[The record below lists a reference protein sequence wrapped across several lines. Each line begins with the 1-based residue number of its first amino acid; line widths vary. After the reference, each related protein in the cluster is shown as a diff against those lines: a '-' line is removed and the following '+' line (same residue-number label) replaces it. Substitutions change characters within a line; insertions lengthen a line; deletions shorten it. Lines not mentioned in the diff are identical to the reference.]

1 MKIKTKKI
9 AYEQLVN
16 MPGRIHHDPV
26 RPIRGLRWLIRAL
39 SAGELKKAGFSY
51 SLHGMERLGEEE
63 PCLILMNH
71 SSFIDLKIAETVM
84 YPRPF
89 NIICTSD
96 GLVGKEWLMRHVG
109 CIPTNKFVTDVQ
121 MVKDM
126 YYALH
131 TLNNSVLMYP
141 EASYSFDGT
150 ATPLP
155 DTIGKCLKLLKVPVI
170 MIRTHGAFLHDPLYN
185 NLQIRKVD
193 VRAEVT
199 YLLSTDDIKN
209 RSAKELQKQIEKE
222 FTFDNF
228 REQQEKHIAVTED
241 FRADYLER
249 VLYKCPHCLREDGMC
264 GEGTF
269 ITCKKCG
276 AKYELDPY
284 GFLKSDKENSK
295 FTHIPDWYQWQREEV
310 KREITENIYQLD
322 VPVDI
327 CIMQDMKAIYQV
339 GEGRLQ
345 HDKNGFHLT
354 GCDGKLEYE
363 QSPKASY
370 SLYADYY
377 WYEMG
382 DVICIG
388 DMERLYYCFPK
399 DKIPVAKA
407 RIAAEELYKMSV
419 KHNKKISFTNS

>member
-9 AYEQLVN
+9 MYEQLVK
-16 MPGRIHHDPV
+16 MPGRVHHDPV
-26 RPIRGLRWLIRAL
+26 RPIKGLRWLIKAL
-39 SAGELKKAGFSY
+39 SADELKKAGFTY
-51 SLHGMERLGEEE
+51 SFRGMERLGAEE

-71 SSFIDLKIAETVM
+71 SSFIDLKIAETVL
-84 YPRPF
+84 YPRPL

-96 GLVGKEWLMRHVG
+96 GLVGKEWLMRQVG

-131 TLNNSVLMYP
+131 TLGNSVLMYP

-155 DTIGKCLKLLKVPVI
+155 DTIGKCLKLLKVPVV

-193 VRAEVT
+193 VHADVT
-199 YLLSTDDIKN
+199 YLLSKEDISN
-209 RSAKELQKQIEKE
+209 RSVWELQKQIEEE

-228 REQQEKHIAVTED
+228 REQQEKHIAVTEE
-241 FRADYLER
+241 FRADCLER
-249 VLYKCPHCLREDGMC
+249 VLYKCPHCGREDGMKGKGIYIGCSHC
-264 GEGTF
+264 GVR
-269 ITCKKCG
+269 
-276 AKYELDPY
+276 YELTEY
-284 GFLKSDKENSK
+284 GYLKTTTGDAA
-295 FTHIPDWYQWQREEV
+295 FTHVPDWYQWQREEV
-310 KREITENIYQLD
+310 KKEIVDGSYQMD
-322 VPVDI
+322 AAVEI
-327 CIMQDMKAIYQV
+327 GIMQDMKAIYQV
-339 GEGRLQ
+339 GEGRLRQ
-345 HDKNGFHLT
+345 DKTGFHLI
-354 GCDGKLEYE
+354 GCDGKLTYD

-377 WYEMG
+377 WYELG

-388 DMERLYYCFPK
+388 NMEQLFYCFPK
-399 DKIPVAKA
+399 EPIPVAKA
-407 RIAAEELYKMSV
+407 RIAAEELYKIV
-419 KHNKKISFTNS
+419 KHR

>member
-9 AYEQLVN
+9 AYEQLVK
-16 MPGRIHHDPV
+16 MPGRVHHDPV
-26 RPIRGLRWLIRAL
+26 RPIKGLRWLIKAL
-39 SAGELKKAGFSY
+39 SVSELKKAGFTY
-51 SLHGMERLGEEE
+51 SLHGMERLGAEE

-84 YPRPF
+84 YPRPL

-96 GLVGKEWLMRHVG
+96 GLVGKEWLMRQVG

-131 TLNNSVLMYP
+131 TLGNSVLMYP
-141 EASYSFDGT
+141 EASYTFDGT

-155 DTIGKCLKLLKVPVI
+155 DTIGKCLKLLKVPVV

-193 VRAEVT
+193 VHADVT
-199 YLLSTDDIKN
+199 YLLSKEDISN
-209 RSAKELQKQIEKE
+209 RSVRELQKQIEEE

-228 REQQEKHIAVTED
+228 REQQEKHISVTED
-241 FRADYLER
+241 FRADCLER
-249 VLYKCPHCLREDGMC
+249 VLYKCPHCGREDGMQGKGIYIGCAHC
-264 GEGTF
+264 GMR
-269 ITCKKCG
+269 
-276 AKYELDPY
+276 YELTEY
-284 GFLKSDKENSK
+284 GYLKTTMGDAA

-310 KREITENIYQLD
+310 QKEIADDRYQLNI
-322 VPVDI
+322 PVDI
-327 CIMQDMKAIYQV
+327 CIMHDMKAVYQV

-354 GCDGKLEYE
+354 GCEGKLAYH
-363 QSPKASY
+363 QSAKVSY

-377 WYEMG
+377 WYEIG

-388 DMERLYYCFPK
+388 DMEQLYYCFPK
-399 DKIPVAKA
+399 ENIPVAKV
-407 RIAAEELYKMSV
+407 RIAAEELYKLV
-419 KHNKKISFTNS
+419 KHQ

>member
-9 AYEQLVN
+9 TYEQLMK
-16 MPGRIHHDPV
+16 MPGRSHHDPV
-26 RPIRGLRWLIRAL
+26 RPIRGLRWLVKAL
-39 SAGELKKAGFSY
+39 SASELKKAGFTY
-51 SLHGMERLGEEE
+51 SLHGMERLGAEE

-84 YPRPF
+84 YPRPL

-96 GLVGKEWLMRHVG
+96 GLVGKEWLMRQVG

-126 YYALH
+126 HYALH
-131 TLNNSVLMYP
+131 TLHNSVLMYP

-155 DTIGKCLKLLKVPVI
+155 DTIGKCLKLLKVPVV

-193 VRAEVT
+193 VHADVT
-199 YLLSTDDIKN
+199 YLLSKDDIGKQT
-209 RSAKELQKQIEKE
+209 AYELQKLIEKE

-228 REQQEKHIAVTED
+228 REQQEKHIAVEED
-241 FRADYLER
+241 FRTDFLER
-249 VLYKCPHCLREDGMC
+249 VLYKCPHCGGEDGMKGRGIYIGCSHC
-264 GEGTF
+264 GMR
-269 ITCKKCG
+269 
-276 AKYELDPY
+276 YELTEY
-284 GFLKSDKENSK
+284 GYLKTTMGDAV

-310 KREITENIYQLD
+310 KKAITENSYQLD

-354 GCDGKLEYE
+354 GCNGKLTYE

-377 WYEMG
+377 WYEIG

-388 DMERLYYCFPK
+388 DMEQLYYCFPK
-399 DKIPVAKA
+399 ENIPVAKV
-407 RIAAEELYKMSV
+407 RIAAEELYKIA
-419 KHNKKISFTNS
+419 KHQ